1 MHVLYE
7 IRLNDVQQRAQNVNT
22 EENPSGWRP
31 FHTFIA
37 YLREKC
43 AKNEGFQGNL
53 YIFFFILRYVPDS
66 QILSV
71 IKQSWVLSE

>member
-1 MHVLYE
+1 
-7 IRLNDVQQRAQNVNT
+7 LNDVQQRAQNVNT

-43 AKNEGFQGNL
+43 AKNEAFQGNL
-53 YIFFFILRYVPDS
+53 YIFYH
-66 QILSV
+66 
-71 IKQSWVLSE
+71 SEVYTKYFAS